1 MITRNKPIKLFIM
14 GAAGP
19 ALILGTA
26 ILATGANAQD
36 KEDAIT
42 APPAIY
48 TELVGCK
55 TIADPAQRLACF
67 DEKVA
72 ALESA
77 TESKQVVIADREQV
91 KEARRG
97 LFGLSLP
104 RIKLF
109 GGDKDEG
116 AEIKEIEV
124 KIASVRSL
132 RGSKWLIRLEDGA
145 TWQSTEPSRSTS
157 RSPKKGDSIR
167 IKRGSLGSFT
177 AFVNGSRRGFKVKRV
192 VN

>member
-1 MITRNKPIKLFIM
+1 MIKQNKTIGMLF
-14 GAAGP
+14 AGV
-19 ALILGTA
+19 AVSTMVVGTTA
-26 ILATGANAQD
+26 SAQD

-55 TIADPAQRLACF
+55 TISDPTRRLACF

-132 RGSKWLIRLEDGA
+132 R
-145 TWQSTEPSRSTS
+145 
-157 RSPKKGDSIR
+157 
-167 IKRGSLGSFT
+167 
-177 AFVNGSRRGFKVKRV
+177 
-192 VN
+192 